1 MTLNANANGIVTS
14 TSGFLKIILLQN
26 ATMKKEKNE
35 TERKEKDKR
44 KKEKEI
50 ERGKRRKKNWQKL
63 ERSYFARS
71 TFRTDKLIDLNL
83 MNILEFEI

>member
-26 ATMKKEKNE
+26 ATMKKKKRNGKKR
-35 TERKEKDKR
+35 ERQKEKRERNR
-44 KKEKEI
+44 KGEEK
-50 ERGKRRKKNWQKL
+50 KKNWQKL

-71 TFRTDKLIDLNL
+71 TFRTDKVN
-83 MNILEFEI
+83 